1 MRHYFIAL
9 IVLVILPACKMPERY
24 SHYDKI
30 TKLRPDDYERKLMPE
45 FSQQKSNRLSVS
57 PQKAIETIPSSLK
70 RKITLSITETVQL
83 KDIFMQ
89 IAQQAKIDIALDP
102 LIKGGINFQVYNK
115 EVIEVVREI
124 CSISRLR
131 YRICNNILRIELDH
145 PYLKNYNVQFLSLS
159 RSNQNRISIAT
170 DVFTA
175 VDSRQSQLD
184 NGSNT
189 LLEAETKTDFWEEVE
204 DTLATILLSNT
215 IITEQAVEPSYA
227 IHKQAG
233 IISIF
238 ATEAQHEQVKKY
250 LQLLGQNTVS
260 QVLIEA
266 KVVEVLLKDEFKS
279 GINWNL
285 LKEKISIQAPLG
297 RLVTPGASKDN
308 IPTQRD
314 VLTIGAGTSELT
326 SILYFM
332 EKFGTVRTLSS
343 PRLTVMN
350 NQSAVLKVA
359 TNHVFFRID
368 YNRDYGYDSR
378 REREYVS
385 SEVQTIPIGLV
396 MVVHPAINLE
406 NESIT
411 MTLRPTIS
419 RIVDEKQDPAVSIVS
434 QQKQQSLVPEVQ
446 VRELDSVVHMKSGE
460 IVVMGGLM
468 EERSDNEQ
476 TSLPGI
482 TETVEDLKIPFLEF
496 LFKSKND
503 QRVVSELVIFLRATI
518 LYAGGETEVLTS
530 TITPADQAVYE
541 TFAKDPRAFSF
552 KNP

>member
-1 MRHYFIAL
+1 
-9 IVLVILPACKMPERY
+9 VTLVIFLALPACKTAERY
-24 SHYDKI
+24 SQYDKI
-30 TKLRPDDYERKLMPE
+30 TKLHPHEYESKLIQKLP
-45 FSQQKSNRLSVS
+45 QQKSKPISILPKNTSGNV
-57 PQKAIETIPSSLK
+57 PPSLK
-70 RKITLSITETVQL
+70 QKVTLSTTETVQL

-89 IAQQAKIDIALDP
+89 IAQQAKVDIALDP

-115 EVIEVVREI
+115 EVIEVVHEI
-124 CSISRLR
+124 CAIARLR
-131 YRICNNILRIELDH
+131 YKICNNILRIELDR

-159 RSNQNRISIAT
+159 RENQNRLSIAT

-175 VDSRQSQLD
+175 VDRRKAELD

-189 LLEAETKTDFWEEVE
+189 LLKAETKTDFWEEVE
-204 DTLATILLSNT
+204 NTLATILLPENMLV
-215 IITEQAVEPSYA
+215 EQTEPSYA

-233 IISIF
+233 IVSIF
-238 ATEAQHEQVKKY
+238 ATEAQHQQVEKY
-250 LQLLGQNTVS
+250 LHLLGENTVS

-279 GINWNL
+279 GINWNI
-285 LKEKISIQAPLG
+285 LKGNFALQAPLG
-297 RLVTPGASKDN
+297 KLVTPGSFNSEASRHKD
-308 IPTQRD
+308 I
-314 VLTIGAGTSELT
+314 LTIGAGGPELT
-326 SILYFM
+326 SLLYFM

-378 REREYVS
+378 REHEYVS

-396 MVVHPAINLE
+396 MVVQPAINLE
-406 NESIT
+406 NDTVT

-419 RIVDEKQDPAVSIVS
+419 RIVDEKQDPAVAIVS

-446 VRELDSVVHMKSGE
+446 VRELDSVVHMNSGE
-460 IVVMGGLM
+460 IVIMGGLM

-476 TSLPGI
+476 TRLPGV
-482 TETVEDLKIPFLEF
+482 TDAVEDLKIPFLDF
-496 LFKSKND
+496 LFKSKSD
-503 QRVVSELVIFLRATI
+503 QYVVSELVIFIRATI
-518 LYAGGETEVLTS
+518 IDNGGESERVHS
-530 TITPADQAVYE
+530 TIIPADKTVYE
-541 TFAKDPRAFSF
+541 TFTKDPRPFIF
-552 KNP
+552 KNS

>member
-1 MRHYFIAL
+1 MRHYF
-9 IVLVILPACKMPERY
+9 VTLVIFLALPACKTAERY
-24 SHYDKI
+24 SQYDKI
-30 TKLRPDDYERKLMPE
+30 TKLHPHEYESKLIQKLP
-45 FSQQKSNRLSVS
+45 QQKSKPISILPKNTSGNV
-57 PQKAIETIPSSLK
+57 PPSLK
-70 RKITLSITETVQL
+70 QKVTLSTTETVQL

-89 IAQQAKIDIALDP
+89 IAQQAKVDIALDP

-115 EVIEVVREI
+115 EVIEVVHEI
-124 CSISRLR
+124 CAIARLR
-131 YRICNNILRIELDH
+131 YKICNNILRIELDR

-159 RSNQNRISIAT
+159 RENQNRLSIAT

-175 VDSRQSQLD
+175 VDSRKAELD

-189 LLEAETKTDFWEEVE
+189 LLKAETKTDFWEEVE
-204 DTLATILLSNT
+204 NTLATILLPENMLV
-215 IITEQAVEPSYA
+215 EQTEPSYA

-233 IISIF
+233 IVSIF
-238 ATEAQHEQVKKY
+238 ATEAQHQQVEKY
-250 LQLLGQNTVS
+250 LHLLGENTVS

-279 GINWNL
+279 GINWNII
-285 LKEKISIQAPLG
+285 KEKFVLQAPLG
-297 RLVTPGASKDN
+297 RLGTPGPFKETSVQK
-308 IPTQRD
+308 D
-314 VLTIGAGTSELT
+314 VLTMGAGGPEFTSF
-326 SILYFM
+326 LYFM

-378 REREYVS
+378 REHEYVS
-385 SEVQTIPIGLV
+385 SEIQTIPIGLV

-419 RIVDEKQDPAVSIVS
+419 RIVDEKQDPAVAIVS
-434 QQKQQSLVPEVQ
+434 EQKQQSLVPEVQ

-460 IVVMGGLM
+460 IVIMGGLM

-476 TSLPGI
+476 TSIPGI
-482 TETVEDLKIPFLEF
+482 TETVEGLNIPFLDF
-496 LFKSKND
+496 LFKSKSD

-518 LYAGGETEVLTS
+518 FHNGRGPETLTS

-541 TFAKDPRAFSF
+541 TFTKDPRAFSF
-552 KNP
+552 KKF

>member
-1 MRHYFIAL
+1 
-9 IVLVILPACKMPERY
+9 
-24 SHYDKI
+24 
-30 TKLRPDDYERKLMPE
+30 
-45 FSQQKSNRLSVS
+45 
-57 PQKAIETIPSSLK
+57 
-70 RKITLSITETVQL
+70 
-83 KDIFMQ
+83 MQ
-89 IAQQAKIDIALDP
+89 IAQQAKVDIALDP
-102 LIKGGINFQVYNK
+102 LIKGGINFQAYNK

-124 CSISRLR
+124 CAISHLR
-131 YRICNNILRIELDH
+131 YKVCNTILRIELDR

-159 RSNQNRISIAT
+159 RANQNRISIAT

-175 VDSRQSQLD
+175 VDSRKAELD

-204 DTLATILLSNT
+204 NTLATILLSEAVLE
-215 IITEQAVEPSYA
+215 EQNVEPSYA

-238 ATEAQHEQVKKY
+238 ATDVQHQQVENY
-250 LQLLGQNTVS
+250 LHLLRTNTAS

-279 GINWNL
+279 GINWNI
-285 LKEKISIQAPLG
+285 LKGNFALQAPLG
-297 RLVTPGASKDN
+297 KLVTPGSFNSEASRHKD
-308 IPTQRD
+308 I
-314 VLTIGAGTSELT
+314 LTIGAGGPELT
-326 SILYFM
+326 SLLYFM

-378 REREYVS
+378 REHEYVS

-396 MVVHPAINLE
+396 MVVQPSINLE
-406 NESIT
+406 NDTVT

-419 RIVDEKQDPAVSIVS
+419 RIVDEKQDPAVAIVS

-446 VRELDSVVHMKSGE
+446 VRELDSVVHMNSGE
-460 IVVMGGLM
+460 IVIMGGLM

-476 TSLPGI
+476 TRLPGV
-482 TETVEDLKIPFLEF
+482 TDAVEDLKIPFLDF
-496 LFKSKND
+496 LFKSKSD
-503 QRVVSELVIFLRATI
+503 QYAVSELVIFIRATI
-518 LYAGGETEVLTS
+518 IDNGRESERIHS
-530 TITPADQAVYE
+530 TIMPADKKVYE
-541 TFAKDPRAFSF
+541 TFTKDPRPFVF

>member
-1 MRHYFIAL
+1 MRQYFVPL
-9 IVLVILPACKMPERY
+9 ITFLAVSACQTAERY
-24 SHYDKI
+24 SQYDKV
-30 TKLRPDDYERKLMPE
+30 TKLHPYEYENKLIQE
-45 FSQQKSNRLSVS
+45 FSQPEIKHTSILPKKTDKNV
-57 PQKAIETIPSSLK
+57 PPSLK
-70 RKITLSITETVQL
+70 KKITLSTTETVEL

-89 IAQQAKIDIALDP
+89 IAQQAKVDIALDP
-102 LIKGGINFQVYNK
+102 LIKGGINFQIYNK
-115 EVIEVVREI
+115 EVIEVVGEI
-124 CSISRLR
+124 CAIAHLR
-131 YRICNNILRIELDH
+131 YKICNNILRIELDH
-145 PYLKNYNVQFLSLS
+145 PYLKNYNLQFLSLS
-159 RSNQNRISIAT
+159 RANQNRLSIAT

-175 VDSRQSQLD
+175 VDSRKAELD

-204 DTLATILLSNT
+204 NTLGTILLPENMLE
-215 IITEQAVEPSYA
+215 EQTEPSYA

-238 ATEAQHEQVKKY
+238 ATDAQHQQVEKY
-250 LQLLGQNTVS
+250 LQLLSENTVS

-279 GINWNL
+279 GINWNII
-285 LKEKISIQAPLG
+285 KEKFILQAPLG
-297 RLVTPGASKDN
+297 RLGTPGSFKRETSVQKDILTLGAST
-308 IPTQRD
+308 P
-314 VLTIGAGTSELT
+314 ELT
-326 SILYFM
+326 SLLYFM

-378 REREYVS
+378 REHEYVS
-385 SEVQTIPIGLV
+385 SEVQTIPIGLF

-419 RIVDEKQDPAVSIVS
+419 RIVDEKQDPAVAIVS
-434 QQKQQSLVPEVQ
+434 RQQQQSLVPEVQ

-476 TSLPGI
+476 TRLPGI
-482 TETVEDLKIPFLEF
+482 TETVEDLNIPFLDF
-496 LFKSKND
+496 LFKSKSD

-518 LYAGGETEVLTS
+518 VHNGTESEALMT

-552 KNP
+552 KKS

>member
-1 MRHYFIAL
+1 MYHYVVPL
-9 IVLVILPACKMPERY
+9 IFLFILPACKMSERY

-30 TKLRPDDYERKLMPE
+30 TKLRPDNYERKLMPE
-45 FSQQKSNRLSVS
+45 FSQQKNNRLFAPS
-57 PQKAIETIPSSLK
+57 QKVIEKIPSNFK
-70 RKITLSITETVQL
+70 KKITLSTTETVQL

-89 IAQQAKIDIALDP
+89 IAQQAKLDIALDP

-124 CSISRLR
+124 CSLSHLR
-131 YRICNNILRIELDH
+131 YKILNNILRIELDH
-145 PYLKNYNVQFLSLS
+145 PYLKNYNIQFLSLS

-175 VDSRQSQLD
+175 VDSRKSQLD

-189 LLEAETKTDFWEEVE
+189 LLEAETKTDFWEEVD
-204 DTLATILLSNT
+204 DTLATILLANPTTLEQT
-215 IITEQAVEPSYA
+215 IEPSYA

-238 ATEAQHEQVKKY
+238 ATEAQHEQVEKY
-250 LQLLGQNTVS
+250 LELLGKNTIS

-285 LKEKISIQAPLG
+285 LKENISIQAPLG
-297 RLVTPGASKDN
+297 RLVAPGNSKVN
-308 IPTQRD
+308 ISPQRD
-314 VLTIGAGTSELT
+314 VLTVGAGTSELT
-326 SILYFM
+326 GLLYFM

-368 YNRDYGYDSR
+368 YNRDYGHDSR

-482 TETVEDLKIPFLEF
+482 TETVDDFKIPFLDF

-518 LYAGGETEVLTS
+518 LYTGGESEILTS
-530 TITPADQAVYE
+530 TITPADQAIYE
-541 TFAKDPRAFSF
+541 DFTKDPRAFSF
-552 KNP
+552 KSS

>member
-1 MRHYFIAL
+1 MA
-9 IVLVILPACKMPERY
+9 EQY
-24 SHYDKI
+24 SYYDKI
-30 TKLRPDDYERKLMPE
+30 TKLNAQEYQQALLPE
-45 FSQQKSNRLSVS
+45 S
-57 PQKAIETIPSSLK
+57 PQKKTNRSSSVSKKLNETLPINLRQK
-70 RKITLSITETVQL
+70 VTLATTEMVAL

-89 IAQQAKIDIALDP
+89 IAQQAKVDIAVDP
-102 LIKGGINFQVYNK
+102 LIKGGINFQAYNK

-124 CSISRLR
+124 CAIARLR
-131 YRICNNILRIELDH
+131 YKVCNTILRIELDR

-159 RSNQNRISIAT
+159 RANQNRISIAT

-175 VDSRQSQLD
+175 VDSRKAELD

-204 DTLATILLSNT
+204 NTLATILLSAT
-215 IITEQAVEPSYA
+215 VLDEQNREPSYA

-238 ATEAQHEQVKKY
+238 ATDAQHQQVENY
-250 LQLLGQNTVS
+250 FHLLRENTSS

-279 GINWNL
+279 GINWNI
-285 LKEKISIQAPLG
+285 LKGNFALQASLG
-297 RLVTPGASKDN
+297 KLITPDAFNPETSRQK
-308 IPTQRD
+308 D
-314 VLTIGAGTSELT
+314 VLTIGAGGSGLT
-326 SILYFM
+326 NLLSFM

-378 REREYVS
+378 REHEYVS

-396 MVVHPAINLE
+396 MVVQPSINLE
-406 NESIT
+406 NDTVT

-419 RIVDEKQDPAVSIVS
+419 RIVDEKQDPAVAIVS

-446 VRELDSVVHMKSGE
+446 VRELDSVVHMNSGE
-460 IVVMGGLM
+460 IVIMGGLM

-476 TSLPGI
+476 TRLPGV
-482 TETVEDLKIPFLEF
+482 TETVEDLKIPFLDF
-496 LFKSKND
+496 LFKSKSD
-503 QRVVSELVIFLRATI
+503 QYAVSELVIFIRATI
-518 LYAGGETEVLTS
+518 IDNEQKAERVNS
-530 TITPADQAVYE
+530 TVMPADQTVYE
-541 TFAKDPRAFSF
+541 TFTKDPRPLLF